1 MSRVPERHAGEG
13 GLMGPEVG
21 CGDEA
26 GPLTAV
32 HIHLPVR
39 EGGGQPI
46 VVYSWKEKFN
56 IFIFF

>member
-1 MSRVPERHAGEG
+1 
-13 GLMGPEVG
+13 MGPEVG

-39 EGGGQPI
+39 ERGGQP
-46 VVYSWKEKFN
+46 VVYSWKEKECAFSKILEIGKN
-56 IFIFF
+56 